1 MTLFAIGLVLGVA
14 LGRAYGWMKYHYP
27 ESQEMIR
34 LKQARLR
41 SERARYEVEEEK
53 SRAEIDR
60 SLNRRMRW

>member
-41 SERARYEVEEEK
+41 SERARYEV
-53 SRAEIDR
+53 
-60 SLNRRMRW
+60 